1 MDIIREWK
9 HIPWSVKLQLLD
21 LQHSNYSFPPRDP
34 QPTITFDAMH
44 SFFSDILQAFRDDPT
59 PGLASVVQQAASHLI
74 TASSQIYA
82 RPSHEYG
89 ALFTTVTNALQE
101 VQSTAA
107 RMTK

>member
-1 MDIIREWK
+1 MDESREWK
-9 HIPWSVKLQLLD
+9 HIPWSVKLQLVD
-21 LQHSNYSFPPRDP
+21 LQHSNYSFPPRAAE
-34 QPTITFDAMH
+34 PTTTFNIMR
-44 SFFSDILQAFRDDPT
+44 SFFEDILQAFRDDPT

-82 RPSHEYG
+82 RPGPEYR